1 MKQIKKSIYQATCT
15 WAASDQGDESPES
28 GGSVGG

>member
-1 MKQIKKSIYQATCT
+1 MKQIKQSIYQAICT
-15 WAASDQGDESPES
+15 GATSDQGDESPES